1 MSEEVSVE
9 WLGVLIGVDFP
20 HQFVEGYNKNRVFI
34 YHGALAMKLIGGETQ
49 ETLKAIISNLKDWV
63 TTTNA
68 IFNEEQRLRP
78 LKEKEEE
85 EKTRNEEEKQRKETE
100 RINSLLKLL

>member
-1 MSEEVSVE
+1 
-9 WLGVLIGVDFP
+9 
-20 HQFVEGYNKNRVFI
+20 
-34 YHGALAMKLIGGETQ
+34 MKLKGGETQ

-100 RINSLLKLL
+100 RINSLLTLL